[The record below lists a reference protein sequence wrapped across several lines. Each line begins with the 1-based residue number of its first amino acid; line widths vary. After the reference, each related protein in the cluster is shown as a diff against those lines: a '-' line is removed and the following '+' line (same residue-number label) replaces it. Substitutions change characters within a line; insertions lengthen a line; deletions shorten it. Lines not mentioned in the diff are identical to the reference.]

1 MYLII
6 VAEDNDLQH
15 ENEVDCCEYVS
26 RTVIKCENAFNIRMK
41 DEAKKRKQEAHKH
54 MNTIFGVLKS
64 FNEITFD
71 YRNDGLALVVQPNG
85 FK

>member
-1 MYLII
+1 MYLIL
-6 VAEDNDLQH
+6 VAEDNDLQRES
-15 ENEVDCCEYVS
+15 ENDCYDYTS
-26 RTVIKCENAFNIRMK
+26 RTIVKCENAFNTRMK
-41 DEAKKRKQEAHKH
+41 DEAKTRKQEAHKH